1 MSKLKKASRS
11 LASAALLAMAG
22 TLSFTAPASAQDELK
37 VSVELPEATMREMK
51 EQGSVSLDQLR
62 KNGLEV
68 TVKGEG
74 EVQLVMLAFAIRE
87 GKVGKSWSSRPLP
100 EI

>member
-1 MSKLKKASRS
+1 MSKLKKVRRS

-22 TLSFTAPASAQDELK
+22 TLGFTAPASAQDELK
-37 VSVELPEATMREMK
+37 VSVELSEATMREMK

-68 TVKGEG
+68 TVEG
-74 EVQLVMLAFAIRE
+74 RADVQLLVFAFAIRE
-87 GKVGKSWSSRPLP
+87 G
-100 EI
+100 

>member
-1 MSKLKKASRS
+1 MSKLKKARHS

-22 TLSFTAPASAQDELK
+22 TLGFTAPASAQDELK

-62 KNGLEV
+62 KNGVEV
-68 TVKGEG
+68 TVEG
-74 EVQLVMLAFAIRE
+74 RADVQLLVFAFAIRE
-87 GKVGKSWSSRPLP
+87 G
-100 EI
+100 